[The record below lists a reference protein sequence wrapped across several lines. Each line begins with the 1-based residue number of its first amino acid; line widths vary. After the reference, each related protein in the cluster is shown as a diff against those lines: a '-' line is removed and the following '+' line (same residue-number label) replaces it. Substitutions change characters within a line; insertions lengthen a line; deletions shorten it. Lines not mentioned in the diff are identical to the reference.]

1 MSLTRQLLH
10 RKLWKKLISLTLIG
24 AMLPGC
30 SGPDKKITYLGDP
43 EPLDYKDHVM
53 EIAHPDVDEPTPDV
67 VAATKRP
74 RKIGDRSRDEIW
86 DLSLAEALHLYLVNN
101 KILRVRGDFGP
112 TPTGATV
119 AGPAGRSNVMANA
132 DGVPS
137 VYDPAVRDSG
147 VLFGGRGVEAALSAF
162 DPVFATNMLWGSN
175 SAIQNNLV
183 LFGGLAKG
191 AVLKPD

>member
-24 AMLPGC
+24 DMLPGC

-43 EPLDYKDHVM
+43 GPLDYKDHVM
-53 EIAHPDVDEPTPDV
+53 EIAHPEVDEPTPDV

-86 DLSLAEALHLYLVNN
+86 DLTLAEAIHLYLVNN
-101 KILRVRGDFGP
+101 KILRIRGDFGP

-119 AGPAGRSNVMANA
+119 AGPAARSSVLGNGQNP
-132 DGVPS
+132 PS
-137 VYDPAVRDSG
+137 AYDPSIQDSG
-147 VLFGGRGVEAALSAF
+147 VLFGGKGVEAALSSF
-162 DPVFATNMLWGSN
+162 DPIFSTSMLWG
-175 SAIQNNLV
+175 
-183 LFGGLAKG
+183 
-191 AVLKPD
+191 